1 LLRFPELGKPVFSN
15 TLGVTSKGHKYI
27 SSDGMAGAEDFSF
40 LGFSATIASVVMR
53 RPARDAAF

>member
-1 LLRFPELGKPVFSN
+1 M
-15 TLGVTSKGHKYI
+15 
-27 SSDGMAGAEDFSF
+27 SSGGMVGAEDFSF